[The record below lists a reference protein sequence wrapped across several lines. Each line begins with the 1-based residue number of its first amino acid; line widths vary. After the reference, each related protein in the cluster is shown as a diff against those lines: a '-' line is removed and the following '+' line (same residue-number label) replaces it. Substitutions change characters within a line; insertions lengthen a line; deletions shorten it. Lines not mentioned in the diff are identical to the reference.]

1 MSTAEFGDLNL
12 GQAPAPA
19 PDALAPLTLT
29 PPAPVEPQAQ
39 PAVAPP
45 VEAQTAPIPVSDMRE
60 VPLGTLIFREG
71 LLTEEQLEEALQ
83 DGMQRG
89 KRLGEVLLER
99 GLVSE
104 NDLGRLLA
112 GQKGLQFVQL
122 DASTID
128 PAAVQLLSVE
138 KARLH
143 TVLPIGFQEGL
154 PVVAVADPSNDLV
167 IENVRRALNC
177 EPRLVVAGR
186 EALNQQI
193 ELAYAT
199 AAPVVA
205 QPPPAPPTVV
215 AEQVPPVVSQPA
227 APVAVEPVAVEPL
240 PVVPVV
246 AEPVAVEPLA
256 PPATVVQPEP
266 VSGEG
271 VWLGASEPVVETPV
285 VQSAP
290 VVQPEPVV
298 QLEPVVQS
306 GPVVQPEPVVRPEA
320 VLQPQPV
327 VASEPVAPVAPQAAP
342 EQAAIS
348 YEPVAAPAPP
358 SAPEPAVAPEPV
370 FTPVA
375 ELQPPSAEQPA
386 ADAEPE
392 TWYVVLRLADG
403 ERIDVGSF
411 GSSDEATAHACGVV
425 EQISAESGWPFFD
438 GRFLRPESIVSVDLV
453 APEGR
458 WLGSAARR
466 AWNSGQ
472 QS

>member
-19 PDALAPLTLT
+19 PEALAPLTLT
-29 PPAPVEPQAQ
+29 PAAPVEPPAQ
-39 PAVAPP
+39 PAVALP
-45 VEAQTAPIPVSDMRE
+45 VEAQAAPIPVADMRD

-122 DASTID
+122 DAAAID

-186 EALNQQI
+186 EALNRQI
-193 ELAYAT
+193 EHAYAT
-199 AAPVVA
+199 AAPVVSE
-205 QPPPAPPTVV
+205 PPPAPSTAV
-215 AEQVPPVVSQPA
+215 AEHVAPVVSQPA
-227 APVAVEPVAVEPL
+227 APVAVEPVAVEP
-240 PVVPVV
+240 V
-246 AEPVAVEPLA
+246 ALEPLAVEPLA
-256 PPATVVQPEP
+256 VEPVAVAPVTEPLAPQAPVVRPTP

-271 VWLGASEPVVETPV
+271 VWLGAEPVVETPV
-285 VQSAP
+285 VQTA
-290 VVQPEPVV
+290 VAQPEPVA
-298 QLEPVVQS
+298 QSEPVF
-306 GPVVQPEPVVRPEA
+306 QPE
-320 VLQPQPV
+320 PV
-327 VASEPVAPVAPQAAP
+327 VASEPVQPVAPQPVP
-342 EQAAIS
+342 EPVAIS
-348 YEPVAAPAPP
+348 YEPVV
-358 SAPEPAVAPEPV
+358 APEPVVTPEPVFTPEPVVAPEPV
-370 FTPVA
+370 FTPEPVA
-375 ELQPPSAEQPA
+375 EMQAPDAEQPE
-386 ADAEPE
+386 ADEQPE

-411 GSSDEATAHACGVV
+411 GSSEDATAHARGVV
-425 EQISAESGWPFFD
+425 EQISAQSGWPFFD
-438 GRFLRPESIVSVDLV
+438 GRFLRPEAIVSVDLV

-466 AWNSGQ
+466 AAWDAAQ

>member
-19 PDALAPLTLT
+19 PDALTPLTLT
-29 PPAPVEPQAQ
+29 PPAQVEPHAQ
-39 PAVAPP
+39 PAMAPP
-45 VEAQTAPIPVSDMRE
+45 AEAQTAPIPVSDMRE

-122 DASTID
+122 DAATID

-143 TVLPIGFQEGL
+143 TVLPIGFHEGL

-193 ELAYAT
+193 ELAYAA

-205 QPPPAPPTVV
+205 EPTPAPPAVV
-215 AEQVPPVVSQPA
+215 AEQVPT
-227 APVAVEPVAVEPL
+227 
-240 PVVPVV
+240 VP
-246 AEPVAVEPLA
+246 
-256 PPATVVQPEP
+256 VVQPEP

-271 VWLGASEPVVETPV
+271 VWLGASAPVVEAPV
-285 VQSAP
+285 VQPVVQPDPVVQPAP
-290 VVQPEPVV
+290 VVQPDPVVQPAAVVQPEPVV
-298 QLEPVVQS
+298 QPEAVVQA
-306 GPVVQPEPVVRPEA
+306 EP

-327 VASEPVAPVAPQAAP
+327 VANEPVAPVAPQAAP
-342 EQAAIS
+342 E
-348 YEPVAAPAPP
+348 
-358 SAPEPAVAPEPV
+358 PAVAPEPA
-370 FTPVA
+370 FTPEPVA
-375 ELQPPSAEQPA
+375 EMQAPAAEQPA
-386 ADAEPE
+386 DDAQPE

-411 GSSDEATAHACGVV
+411 GSSDDATAHARGVV
-425 EQISAESGWPFFD
+425 EQISAQSGWPFFE
-438 GRFLRPESIVSVDLV
+438 GRFLRPEAIVSVDLV

>member
-19 PDALAPLTLT
+19 PDALTPLTLT
-29 PPAPVEPQAQ
+29 PPAQVEPHAQ

-45 VEAQTAPIPVSDMRE
+45 AEAQTAPIPVSDMRD

-122 DASTID
+122 DAATID

-143 TVLPIGFQEGL
+143 TVLPIGFHEGL

-193 ELAYAT
+193 ELAYAA

-205 QPPPAPPTVV
+205 EPATAPPAVV
-215 AEQVPPVVSQPA
+215 AEQVPTVVSQPV
-227 APVAVEPVAVEPL
+227 APHAVEPVAV
-240 PVVPVV
+240 VAVV
-246 AEPVAVEPLA
+246 AEPVAIEPLA
-256 PPATVVQPEP
+256 PPVPVVQPEP

-271 VWLGASEPVVETPV
+271 VWLGAPAPVIEVPV
-285 VQSAP
+285 VQPVVQPDPVVQPAP
-290 VVQPEPVV
+290 VVQPDPVV
-298 QLEPVVQS
+298 QPAA
-306 GPVVQPEPVVRPEA
+306 VVQPEP
-320 VLQPQPV
+320 
-327 VASEPVAPVAPQAAP
+327 
-342 EQAAIS
+342 
-348 YEPVAAPAPP
+348 
-358 SAPEPAVAPEPV
+358 
-370 FTPVA
+370 
-375 ELQPPSAEQPA
+375 
-386 ADAEPE
+386 
-392 TWYVVLRLADG
+392 
-403 ERIDVGSF
+403 
-411 GSSDEATAHACGVV
+411 
-425 EQISAESGWPFFD
+425 
-438 GRFLRPESIVSVDLV
+438 
-453 APEGR
+453 
-458 WLGSAARR
+458 
-466 AWNSGQ
+466 
-472 QS
+472 

>member
-12 GQAPAPA
+12 DQAPA
-19 PDALAPLTLT
+19 PDALTPLTLT
-29 PPAPVEPQAQ
+29 PPAPVEPQAR

-45 VEAQTAPIPVSDMRE
+45 VEAQSAPIPVPDMRE

-83 DGMQRG
+83 DGMQCG

-122 DASTID
+122 DAATID

-205 QPPPAPPTVV
+205 EEAPAPPAVV
-215 AEQVPPVVSQPA
+215 AEQVPAVATEPVVPL
-227 APVAVEPVAVEPL
+227 AVEPVAV
-240 PVVPVV
+240 VPM
-246 AEPVAVEPLA
+246 AVEPLVPTA
-256 PPATVVQPEP
+256 PVQPQP

-271 VWLGASEPVVETPV
+271 VWLGAPAPVEAPVVHPAAV
-285 VQSAP
+285 VQPDP
-290 VVQPEPVV
+290 VVQPEAVV
-298 QLEPVVQS
+298 QAEP
-306 GPVVQPEPVVRPEA
+306 
-320 VLQPQPV
+320 VLQPLPV
-327 VASEPVAPVAPQAAP
+327 VASEPVAPVAPQAA
-342 EQAAIS
+342 Q
-348 YEPVAAPAPP
+348 
-358 SAPEPAVAPEPV
+358 EPAVAPEPV
-370 FTPVA
+370 FTPEPVA
-375 ELQPPSAEQPA
+375 EMQAPAAEQPA
-386 ADAEPE
+386 DDAQPE

-411 GSSDEATAHACGVV
+411 GSSDDATAHARGVV
-425 EQISAESGWPFFD
+425 EQISAESGWPFFE
-438 GRFLRPESIVSVDLV
+438 GRFLRPEAIVSVDLE

-466 AWNSGQ
+466 AWNTGQ

>member
-1 MSTAEFGDLNL
+1 MSTAEFGDPNL

-19 PDALAPLTLT
+19 PDALTPLTLT
-29 PPAPVEPQAQ
+29 PPTPVEPQAQ

-45 VEAQTAPIPVSDMRE
+45 VDAQPAPIPASDMRE

-122 DASTID
+122 DAATID
-128 PAAVQLLSVE
+128 PAAVRLLSVE

-143 TVLPIGFQEGL
+143 SVLPIGFQDGL

-186 EALNQQI
+186 EALHRQI
-193 ELAYAT
+193 ELAYT
-199 AAPVVA
+199 PAAPVVA
-205 QPPPAPPTVV
+205 EPPPAPSTVV
-215 AEQVPPVVSQPA
+215 AEQVASAVSQPVA
-227 APVAVEPVAVEPL
+227 PVVVEPVAVQPVAGEPVAVEPVAET
-240 PVVPVV
+240 
-246 AEPVAVEPLA
+246 LA
-256 PPATVVQPEP
+256 PAAPVVQPEP

-271 VWLGASEPVVETPV
+271 VWLAAPVPVVETPIV
-285 VQSAP
+285 EPAP

-298 QLEPVVQS
+298 HPEPVF
-306 GPVVQPEPVVRPEA
+306 QPEPVVATEPVPAPVVPEP
-320 VLQPQPV
+320 VSISYEPV
-327 VASEPVAPVAPQAAP
+327 VASEPPVVA
-342 EQAAIS
+342 
-348 YEPVAAPAPP
+348 
-358 SAPEPAVAPEPV
+358 EPV
-370 FTPVA
+370 FTPEPVA
-375 ELQPPSAEQPA
+375 ETLAPALEQPA
-386 ADAEPE
+386 ADAQPE

-403 ERIDVGSF
+403 ERIDVGAF
-411 GSSDEATAHACGVV
+411 GSSDDATTHARGVV
-425 EQISAESGWPFFD
+425 EQISAQSGWPFFE
-438 GRFLRPESIVSVDLV
+438 GRFLRPEAIVSVDLV

-466 AWNSGQ
+466 QAWLAGEERS
-472 QS
+472 

>member
-19 PDALAPLTLT
+19 PEALTPLTLT
-29 PPAPVEPQAQ
+29 PPAPVEPQGQ

-45 VEAQTAPIPVSDMRE
+45 VEAQSAPIPVSDMRE

-122 DASTID
+122 DAATID

-193 ELAYAT
+193 ELAYAA

-205 QPPPAPPTVV
+205 EPASPAVV
-215 AEQVPPVVSQPA
+215 AEQVPAVRCPSRRRACRRRACRRRARGSRA
-227 APVAVEPVAVEPL
+227 ARSA
-240 PVVPVV
+240 
-246 AEPVAVEPLA
+246 
-256 PPATVVQPEP
+256 
-266 VSGEG
+266 
-271 VWLGASEPVVETPV
+271 GAR
-285 VQSAP
+285 
-290 VVQPEPVV
+290 
-298 QLEPVVQS
+298 
-306 GPVVQPEPVVRPEA
+306 RP
-320 VLQPQPV
+320 
-327 VASEPVAPVAPQAAP
+327 
-342 EQAAIS
+342 
-348 YEPVAAPAPP
+348 APAGEWRG
-358 SAPEPAVAPEPV
+358 S
-370 FTPVA
+370 
-375 ELQPPSAEQPA
+375 
-386 ADAEPE
+386 
-392 TWYVVLRLADG
+392 LA
-403 ERIDVGSF
+403 R
-411 GSSDEATAHACGVV
+411 SSRA
-425 EQISAESGWPFFD
+425 
-438 GRFLRPESIVSVDLV
+438 GRRG
-453 APEGR
+453 AR
-458 WLGSAARR
+458 GSAGAGRSAR
-466 AWNSGQ
+466 SGC
-472 QS
+472 SA

>member
-19 PDALAPLTLT
+19 PDALTPLTLT
-29 PPAPVEPQAQ
+29 PPAPDEPQAQ

-71 LLTEEQLEEALQ
+71 LLTEEQLQEALQ

-112 GQKGLQFVQL
+112 GQKGLQFVRL
-122 DASTID
+122 DAATID

-143 TVLPIGFQEGL
+143 TVLAIGFQEGL

-199 AAPVVA
+199 AAA
-205 QPPPAPPTVV
+205 VV
-215 AEQVPPVVSQPA
+215 AEPLPAPSSAVTEQVPTAVNQPV
-227 APVAVEPVAVEPL
+227 APVAVEPVAVA
-240 PVVPVV
+240 PVA

-256 PPATVVQPEP
+256 PPAPVVQPEP

-271 VWLGASEPVVETPV
+271 VWLGAPEPVVE
-285 VQSAP
+285 AP
-290 VVQPEPVV
+290 VVQPAPV
-298 QLEPVVQS
+298 LEPD
-306 GPVVQPEPVVRPEA
+306 PVVQPEAVVQPDAVVQPEPL
-320 VLQPQPV
+320 VQPEPV

-342 EQAAIS
+342 EPVSIS
-348 YEPVAAPAPP
+348 YEPVAAPEPP
-358 SAPEPAVAPEPV
+358 PAAEPEVAPEPV
-370 FTPVA
+370 FTPEPIA
-375 ELQPPSAEQPA
+375 EMQAPAVEQPA
-386 ADAEPE
+386 ADAQSE

-403 ERIDVGSF
+403 DRIDVGSF
-411 GSSDEATAHACGVV
+411 GSSDDATAHARGVV
-425 EQISAESGWPFFD
+425 EQISTQSGWPFFE
-438 GRFLRPESIVSVDLV
+438 GRFLRPEAIASVDLV

-458 WLGSAARR
+458 WLGSTARR
-466 AWNSGQ
+466 ALNSGQ

>member
-19 PDALAPLTLT
+19 PDALTPLTLT

-122 DASTID
+122 DAATID

-143 TVLPIGFQEGL
+143 TVLPIGFQDGL

-186 EALNQQI
+186 EALNRQI

-199 AAPVVA
+199 AAPIVA
-205 QPPPAPPTVV
+205 EPPPAPSTAV
-215 AEQVPPVVSQPA
+215 AEQVVSAVSQSV
-227 APVAVEPVAVEPL
+227 APVAVEPVAVEPVSL
-240 PVVPVV
+240 QPAAVDSV
-246 AEPVAVEPLA
+246 AEP
-256 PPATVVQPEP
+256 
-266 VSGEG
+266 
-271 VWLGASEPVVETPV
+271 W
-285 VQSAP
+285 
-290 VVQPEPVV
+290 
-298 QLEPVVQS
+298 
-306 GPVVQPEPVVRPEA
+306 VRPR
-320 VLQPQPV
+320 P
-327 VASEPVAPVAPQAAP
+327 
-342 EQAAIS
+342 S
-348 YEPVAAPAPP
+348 YNP
-358 SAPEPAVAPEPV
+358 S
-370 FTPVA
+370 
-375 ELQPPSAEQPA
+375 
-386 ADAEPE
+386 
-392 TWYVVLRLADG
+392 R
-403 ERIDVGSF
+403 
-411 GSSDEATAHACGVV
+411 
-425 EQISAESGWPFFD
+425 
-438 GRFLRPESIVSVDLV
+438 
-453 APEGR
+453 
-458 WLGSAARR
+458 
-466 AWNSGQ
+466 
-472 QS
+472 

>member
-12 GQAPAPA
+12 GQAPEPA
-19 PDALAPLTLT
+19 PDALTPFTLT
-29 PPAPVEPQAQ
+29 PPAPVEQPAQ
-39 PAVAPP
+39 PDTPP

-122 DASTID
+122 DSAAID

-177 EPRLVVAGR
+177 EPHLVVAGR
-186 EALNQQI
+186 EALNRQI
-193 ELAYAT
+193 EQAYAT
-199 AAPVVA
+199 AAPVVSE
-205 QPPPAPPTVV
+205 PPPSPSTVA
-215 AEQVPPVVSQPA
+215 AEHATALVSQPA
-227 APVAVEPVAVEPL
+227 APVAVEPVALEPLAVEPL
-240 PVVPVV
+240 AV
-246 AEPVAVEPLA
+246 EPVAVEPVTEPLA
-256 PPATVVQPEP
+256 PEAPVVQPAP
-266 VSGEG
+266 VSDEG
-271 VWLGASEPVVETPV
+271 LWLGAE
-285 VQSAP
+285 P

-298 QLEPVVQS
+298 QSE
-306 GPVVQPEPVVRPEA
+306 
-320 VLQPQPV
+320 PV
-327 VASEPVAPVAPQAAP
+327 VASEPVQPVASPPDPEPVISSEPLAAP
-342 EQAAIS
+342 E
-348 YEPVAAPAPP
+348 PVV
-358 SAPEPAVAPEPV
+358 SAEPV
-370 FTPVA
+370 FTPEPVA
-375 ELQPPSAEQPA
+375 ETQAPDLEQPA
-386 ADAEPE
+386 ADEEPE

-411 GSSDEATAHACGVV
+411 GSSEDATAHASGVV
-425 EQISAESGWPFFD
+425 GQISAQNGWPFFD
-438 GRFLRPESIVSVDLV
+438 GRFLRPEAIVSVDLV

>member
-19 PDALAPLTLT
+19 PDALTPLTLT

-122 DASTID
+122 DAATID

-143 TVLPIGFQEGL
+143 TVLPIGFQESQ

-205 QPPPAPPTVV
+205 EPLPAPSTAVT
-215 AEQVPPVVSQPA
+215 EQVPTVVSQPV
-227 APVAVEPVAVEPL
+227 APVAVEPVAVA
-240 PVVPVV
+240 PVV

-256 PPATVVQPEP
+256 PPA
-266 VSGEG
+266 
-271 VWLGASEPVVETPV
+271 
-285 VQSAP
+285 P

-298 QLEPVVQS
+298 EAPVVQPAPVLEPD
-306 GPVVQPEPVVRPEA
+306 PVVQPEAVVQSEA
-320 VLQPQPV
+320 VVQLEPV
-327 VASEPVAPVAPQAAP
+327 EASEPVAPVAPQAAP
-342 EQAAIS
+342 ESVSTS
-348 YEPVAAPAPP
+348 YEPIA
-358 SAPEPAVAPEPV
+358 APEPPPAAEPEVTPEPV
-370 FTPVA
+370 FTPEPVA
-375 ELQPPSAEQPA
+375 EMQASPAEQPA
-386 ADAEPE
+386 ADAQSE

-403 ERIDVGSF
+403 ERIEVGSF
-411 GSSDEATAHACGVV
+411 GSSDDATAHARGVV
-425 EQISAESGWPFFD
+425 AQITAQSGWPFFE
-438 GRFLRPESIVSVDLV
+438 GRFLRPEAIASVDLV

-458 WLGSAARR
+458 WLGSTARR

>member
-19 PDALAPLTLT
+19 PDALTPLTLT
-29 PPAPVEPQAQ
+29 PPAQVEPQAQ

-45 VEAQTAPIPVSDMRE
+45 AEAQTAPIPVSDMRE

-122 DASTID
+122 DAATID

-143 TVLPIGFQEGL
+143 TVLPIGFHEGL

-193 ELAYAT
+193 ELAYAA

-205 QPPPAPPTVV
+205 EPATAPPAVV
-215 AEQVPPVVSQPA
+215 AEQVPT
-227 APVAVEPVAVEPL
+227 
-240 PVVPVV
+240 VP
-246 AEPVAVEPLA
+246 
-256 PPATVVQPEP
+256 VVQPEP

-271 VWLGASEPVVETPV
+271 VWLGAPAPVVEAPV
-285 VQSAP
+285 VQPVVQPDPVVQPAP
-290 VVQPEPVV
+290 VAQPDPVVELTAVVQPEPVV
-298 QLEPVVQS
+298 HPE
-306 GPVVQPEPVVRPEA
+306 PVVQPEAVVHFAEPVAVEPPVMSQPVAPHAVEPVA
-320 VLQPQPV
+320 VAPSEPVLQPQPV
-327 VASEPVAPVAPQAAP
+327 VATEPVAPVAPQA
-342 EQAAIS
+342 
-348 YEPVAAPAPP
+348 
-358 SAPEPAVAPEPV
+358 APEPAVAPEPV
-370 FTPVA
+370 FTPEPVA
-375 ELQPPSAEQPA
+375 EMQAPAAEQPA
-386 ADAEPE
+386 DDGQPE

-411 GSSDEATAHACGVV
+411 GSSDDATAHARGVV
-425 EQISAESGWPFFD
+425 EQISAQSGWPFFE
-438 GRFLRPESIVSVDLV
+438 GRFLRPEAIVSVDLV

>member
-1 MSTAEFGDLNL
+1 MSTTEFGDLNL

-19 PDALAPLTLT
+19 PDALTPLTLT
-29 PPAPVEPQAQ
+29 PPAPDEPQVQ

-45 VEAQTAPIPVSDMRE
+45 VEAQTAPSPVSDMRE
-60 VPLGTLIFREG
+60 MPLGTLFFREG

-122 DASTID
+122 DAATID

-143 TVLPIGFQEGL
+143 TVLAIGFQEGL

-205 QPPPAPPTVV
+205 EPLPAPSTAVT
-215 AEQVPPVVSQPA
+215 EQVPTVVSQPV
-227 APVAVEPVAVEPL
+227 APVAVEPVAVA
-240 PVVPVV
+240 PVV

-256 PPATVVQPEP
+256 PPA
-266 VSGEG
+266 
-271 VWLGASEPVVETPV
+271 
-285 VQSAP
+285 P

-298 QLEPVVQS
+298 EAPVVQPAPVLEPD
-306 GPVVQPEPVVRPEA
+306 PVVQPEAVVQSEA
-320 VLQPQPV
+320 VVQLEPV
-327 VASEPVAPVAPQAAP
+327 EASEPVAPVAPQAAP
-342 EQAAIS
+342 ESLSTS
-348 YEPVAAPAPP
+348 YEPIA
-358 SAPEPAVAPEPV
+358 APEPPPAAEPEVTPEPV
-370 FTPVA
+370 FTPEPVA
-375 ELQPPSAEQPA
+375 EMQASPAEQPA
-386 ADAEPE
+386 ADAQSE

-403 ERIDVGSF
+403 ERIEVGSF
-411 GSSDEATAHACGVV
+411 GSSDDATAHARGVV
-425 EQISAESGWPFFD
+425 AQITAQSGWPFFE
-438 GRFLRPESIVSVDLV
+438 GRFLRPEAIASVDLV

-458 WLGSAARR
+458 WLGSTARR

>member
-12 GQAPAPA
+12 GQAPASA
-19 PDALAPLTLT
+19 PDALTPLTLT
-29 PPAPVEPQAQ
+29 PPAVEPAAQ

-122 DASTID
+122 DAAAID
-128 PAAVQLLSVE
+128 SAAVQLLSVE

-143 TVLPIGFQEGL
+143 TVLPIGFHEGL

-186 EALNQQI
+186 EALNRQI

-199 AAPVVA
+199 AAPVA
-205 QPPPAPPTVV
+205 EPPPAPSTVV
-215 AEQVPPVVSQPA
+215 AEHVASVVSQPV
-227 APVAVEPVAVEPL
+227 APVAVEPVAVEPVAVQ
-240 PVVPVV
+240 PVV
-246 AEPVAVEPLA
+246 EPVAVEPLA
-256 PPATVVQPEP
+256 PPAPVVQPKP
-266 VSGEG
+266 VSAEG
-271 VWLGASEPVVETPV
+271 VWLGSPEPVVEAPAVQPDPV
-285 VQSAP
+285 VQTEP
-290 VVQPEPVV
+290 VVQPDPVVQTEAVFQPEPVV
-298 QLEPVVQS
+298 
-306 GPVVQPEPVVRPEA
+306 
-320 VLQPQPV
+320 
-327 VASEPVAPVAPQAAP
+327 ASEQPVAPVVP
-342 EQAAIS
+342 EPVAIS
-348 YEPVAAPAPP
+348 YEPVV
-358 SAPEPAVAPEPV
+358 APEPVSTPEPV
-370 FTPVA
+370 FTPEPVVEMQA
-375 ELQPPSAEQPA
+375 PAMEQPA
-386 ADAEPE
+386 ADAQPE

-403 ERIDVGSF
+403 ERVDVGSF
-411 GSSDEATAHACGVV
+411 GSSEDATAHARGVV
-425 EQISAESGWPFFD
+425 EQISAQSGWPFFE
-438 GRFLRPESIVSVDLV
+438 GRFLRPDAIVSVDLV

-466 AWNSGQ
+466 AAWDARE